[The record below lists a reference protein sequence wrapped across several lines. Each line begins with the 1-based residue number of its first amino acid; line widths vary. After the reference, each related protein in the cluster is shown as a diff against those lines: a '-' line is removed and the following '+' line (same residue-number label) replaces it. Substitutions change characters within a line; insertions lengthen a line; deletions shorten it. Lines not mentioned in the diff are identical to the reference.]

1 MVLAQTNTKE
11 ALLKLPSAGLA
22 VVAIVSGLLASC
34 ASSAPSNDTFGLSS
48 TPLVEAKI
56 RHKVQILI
64 PEPSA
69 LKALDSEQIVIRVS
83 DAELRYLSHAQW
95 SDRLPKMVQAKL
107 IQAYERTGVL
117 GGVGRPGE
125 GLAIDQ
131 QVLTSI
137 TSFEITTGGG
147 DSAVVEISAKV
158 LNDRNGTIKA
168 QKSFRSTVPAAG
180 QSNEAYIAALDKA
193 FANVTADLVTWSL
206 GVF

>member
-1 MVLAQTNTKE
+1 M
-11 ALLKLPSAGLA
+11 ALTQKSIENALGKSPLAGLLL
-22 VVAIVSGLLASC
+22 VAIFSGFLSGC
-34 ASSAPSNDTFGLSS
+34 TSATPSNDTFGLSS
-48 TPLVEAKI
+48 TPLVQGKI

-69 LKALDSEQIVIRVS
+69 LKALDSEQVVIRVS

-107 IQAYERTGVL
+107 IQAFERTGVL

-137 TSFEITTGGG
+137 TSFEIATGGG
-147 DSAVVEISAKV
+147 DTAVVEISAKV

-168 QKSFRSTVPAAG
+168 QKSFRSTAPASG
-180 QSNEAYIAALDKA
+180 QSNEAYVAALDKA
-193 FANVTADLVTWSL
+193 FANVTSDLVAWSL
-206 GVF
+206 SVF

>member
-1 MVLAQTNTKE
+1 MELAKS
-11 ALLKLPSAGLA
+11 PSAGLLL
-22 VVAIVSGLLASC
+22 VAILCGFLTSC
-34 ASSAPSNDTFGLSS
+34 TSATPSNDTFGLSS
-48 TPLVEAKI
+48 TPLVQGKT

-69 LKALDSEQIVIRVS
+69 LKALDSEQVVIRVS
-83 DAELRYLSHAQW
+83 DAELRYLSQAQW
-95 SDRLPKMVQAKL
+95 SDRLPKIVQAKL
-107 IQAYERTGVL
+107 IQAFERTGVL

-137 TSFEITTGGG
+137 TSFEIATGGA
-147 DSAVVEISAKV
+147 DSAIVEISAKV

-168 QKSFRSTVPAAG
+168 QKSFTSTVPANG

-193 FANVTADLVTWSL
+193 FANVTSDLVTWSL